1 MTLANFTVELPNL
14 DQNRDG
20 KICYDEFSAF
30 FGPTAIPYSGAI
42 RRPRH
47 ASKKAAKRTPKTPV
61 KKAATSPKKPAP
73 RKEPM
78 GVIVNTTPA
87 RQLVEPKAESSSS
100 GSDWSCCS
108 GSDCGSDTEG
118 SACGSYQSTS
128 PSMPE
133 VARTSQRSTGTLSG
147 AFPSREG
154 DKTTATHVKP
164 SPRSVG
170 SAATPR
176 EEVTRAVEGAIVTSE
191 AHAKPSTSSTATP
204 REEIRFCEDAHAVGA
219 GLADGRG
226 SAAASRC
233 EDCPASIVSEVVEVD
248 DGIQEPSELTA
259 PSHMLQHTTTSP
271 SFGDLCSSAA
281 VETIPHADT
290 SSRAL
295 FGRRIL
301 SLGEDIAPCQPAGIR
316 GFNDN
321 ASRRRLSIDQALELG
336 RVDRC
341 RPVIVP
347 L

>member
-1 MTLANFTVELPNL
+1 VKEMEVWCGYTYDFPTGDKGDTICESTLEDLVVPDIDYVAPPGVMDLSDEDKDMLESVKFKVITLPL
-14 DQNRDG
+14 
-20 KICYDEFSAF
+20 IILLLLF
-30 FGPTAIPYSGAI
+30 
-42 RRPRH
+42 
-47 ASKKAAKRTPKTPV
+47 
-61 KKAATSPKKPAP
+61 
-73 RKEPM
+73 
-78 GVIVNTTPA
+78 
-87 RQLVEPKAESSSS
+87 
-100 GSDWSCCS
+100 SCCCVGGVFS
-108 GSDCGSDTEG
+108 LMKGRKTAAPPD
-118 SACGSYQSTS
+118 AK
-128 PSMPE
+128 E
-133 VARTSQRSTGTLSG
+133 VI
-147 AFPSREG
+147 
-154 DKTTATHVKP
+154 K
-164 SPRSVG
+164 
-170 SAATPR
+170 
-176 EEVTRAVEGAIVTSE
+176 EVNDI
-191 AHAKPSTSSTATP
+191 
-204 REEIRFCEDAHAVGA
+204 EEIRSCEDAHAVGE